1 MHLLFNPL
9 SDFEHYPVTA
19 DVTLTRFARL
29 LQVFLLSPADR
40 TVRYR
45 FCAVDLEGLAGNLD
59 FVHTKKSHKT
69 QSVTWL
75 RTLEREERKTDQGHY
90 ELLI

>member
-9 SDFEHYPVTA
+9 SDLERYVVTA
-19 DVTLTRFARL
+19 DVILTGFARL
-29 LQVFLLSPADR
+29 VQIFLLNPADR

-59 FVHTKKSHKT
+59 FVYSEK
-69 QSVTWL
+69 VT
-75 RTLEREERKTDQGHY
+75 
-90 ELLI
+90 